1 MGENANNDR
10 MQQQSN
16 DAQRQQVGQ
25 QNQQGETRQPQQQ
38 QSNPQQAQPGQQN
51 QQSDRERRPGEGQE
65 GRDIQGEGDGLAGG
79 VDTGAI
85 QPGKTGDGG
94 VER

>member
-25 QNQQGETRQPQQQ
+25 QNRQG
-38 QSNPQQAQPGQQN
+38 
-51 QQSDRERRPGEGQE
+51 ERRPGEGQE

-79 VDTGAI
+79 VDTGTI

>member
-10 MQQQSN
+10 MQQQSS

-25 QNQQGETRQPQQQ
+25 QNQQGDTRQPQQQ
-38 QSNPQQAQPGQQN
+38 QNNPQQAQPDQQN
-51 QQSDRERRPGEGQE
+51 QQGERRPGERQE
-65 GRDIQGEGDGLAGG
+65 GRDIEGEGDGLASG
-79 VDTGAI
+79 VDTGGI
-85 QPGKTGDGG
+85 QPGRTGQDH

>member
-10 MQQQSN
+10 MQQQSS

-25 QNQQGETRQPQQQ
+25 QNQQGDTRQPQQQ
-38 QSNPQQAQPGQQN
+38 QNNPQQAQPDQQN
-51 QQSDRERRPGEGQE
+51 QQGERRPGERQE
-65 GRDIQGEGDGLAGG
+65 ERDIEGEGDGLAGG
-79 VDTGAI
+79 VDSGAI
-85 QPGKTGDGG
+85 QPGKTGQGD